1 MSTNRFNYPFNPIE
15 WPAEPH
21 DFSGD
26 NVLGIRAVES
36 TQRYV
41 YGTRYTTWD
50 GRVFKYCNAVAAVYS
65 YHGCRINEA
74 SILSW
79 TSNPIAGDAGDRF
92 AWYVGTGRKE
102 DDLAGGFFMMYD
114 ATATDTTW
122 FYGITGNE
130 ASGAANTL
138 VYLDGALPVDTTT
151 SDKSEVFENPYR
163 ELTEATGGV
172 NAWIGVPAN
181 TASAAQKFWCQTWG
195 PAYISGG
202 ETLDSAN
209 DARVLKWGSNASLFD
224 DATKTAGQ
232 IAGYQFQGSGATAGP
247 VCFLMGST

>member
-1 MSTNRFNYPFNPIE
+1 MSKILTRPHHPLD
-15 WPAEPH
+15 WAATPH

-26 NVLGIRAVES
+26 NILGVRAVET

-41 YGTRYTTWD
+41 WGTRYTTWD

-65 YHGCRINEA
+65 YHGARNSEA
-74 SILSW
+74 SVLSW
-79 TSNPIAGDAGDRF
+79 TATPVAGAAGDRF
-92 AWYVGTGRKE
+92 AWYVGTGRTE
-102 DDLAGGFFMMYD
+102 DDLAGGFFMIND
-114 ATATDTTW
+114 NSATDTTW
-122 FYGITGNE
+122 FFGITGNE
-130 ASGAANTL
+130 ASGSANTL
-138 VYLDGALPVDTTT
+138 CYLDGAIPVATTT
-151 SDKSEVFENPYR
+151 SDQIEVFENPYR

-181 TASAAQKFWCQTWG
+181 TAAATYNFWCQTWG

-202 ETLDSAN
+202 ETLDSAA
-209 DARVLKWGSNASLFD
+209 DARVLKWGSNACLFD

-247 VCFLMGST
+247 VCYLMCSI